1 MTHKLHFDPLSN
13 LPWELPEI
21 DMHKKMHDGM
31 KDPDNTSLDRDVH
44 PQVKSAMERLESGYR
59 TLVSEPRDDITL
71 NSISGETSW
80 AQERI
85 NAWQDEIF
93 GLASADPFSAL
104 EKLEDEVKELRI
116 VMESALHGLSQGDH
130 RGLGD
135 HPEVRVEIAD
145 VVITAYHLAGIIK
158 VTLQPE
164 IDSKME
170 RNVKRKWNVNSR
182 GSGQHVEGT

>member
-1 MTHKLHFDPLSN
+1 
-13 LPWELPEI
+13 
-21 DMHKKMHDGM
+21 MHKKMHDGM